1 VAAPE
6 LHTPSTWTFGT
17 SKQRFSS
24 GFSTI
29 FMHNTLAFPNG
40 LSVPGA
46 PAGPQ
51 RLDKYDQSHGPIG
64 YGDSEESTDLDQS
77 IVFSV
82 FLIFTGAATLA
93 TAALYARQSLIVAY
107 IVLGMAFGPSA
118 LGLINDVALL
128 QELSHVGV
136 VFLLFLLGLN
146 LHPQDLWHM
155 FRKATVVT
163 LVSSALFAGLGMS
176 TAWLFGYSLA
186 DSLIVGAAMMFS
198 STIIGLKL
206 LPSTVLHHQHT
217 GEIIISVLLLQDL
230 VAILILLLL
239 HGAAGDSDGWHRAAA
254 LGLSL
259 PGFMIFAFGF
269 SRFVLTRLLARFDT
283 IQEYIFLLAIGWC
296 LGMAELSEAL
306 GLSPEIGAFIAGIA
320 VATQPIS
327 RFIAESLRPLRD
339 FFLVVFF
346 FSLGAAFDLTAMQ
359 GVLLPA
365 LTLALISLVVKPL
378 VFRKLWVLEGES
390 EALSREVGVR
400 LGQISEFSLLIA
412 VLATQSQVISIQTS
426 YLIQLATLVTFI
438 VSSYFIVLRYPT
450 PIATSDRLRRD

>member
-1 VAAPE
+1 MGGAVAGRHCHSDSTKAPY
-6 LHTPSTWTFGT
+6 STA
-17 SKQRFSS
+17 QRRY
-24 GFSTI
+24 
-29 FMHNTLAFPNG
+29 A
-40 LSVPGA
+40 
-46 PAGPQ
+46 
-51 RLDKYDQSHGPIG
+51 
-64 YGDSEESTDLDQS
+64 DSEGSTAVDQS

-93 TAALYARQSLIVAY
+93 TLALYARQSLIVAY
-107 IVLGMAFGPSA
+107 IFLGIAFGPSA
-118 LGLINDVALL
+118 LGLINDIALL
-128 QELSHVGV
+128 QELSQVGV

-146 LHPQDLWHM
+146 LHPQNLWHM

-163 LVSSALFAGLGMS
+163 LISSALFAVLGMS
-176 TAWLFGYSLA
+176 IAWLFDYSMA
-186 DSLIVGAAMMFS
+186 ESLIVGAAMMFS

-230 VAILILLLL
+230 MAILILLLL
-239 HGAAGDSDGWHRAAA
+239 HGMAGSGDGWQRAAL
-254 LGLSL
+254 LGLTL
-259 PGFMIFAFGF
+259 PGVMVFAFGF

-283 IQEYIFLLAIGWC
+283 IQEYVFLLAIGWC

-346 FSLGAAFDLTAMQ
+346 FSLGAAIDVAAMR

-365 LTLALISLVVKPL
+365 LILALISLVIKPI
-378 VFRKLWVLEGES
+378 VFRRLWVYEGED

-412 VLATQSQVISIQTS
+412 VLAAQSQVISMQTS
-426 YLIQLATLVTFI
+426 YLIQLATLLSFV
-438 VSSYFIVLRYPT
+438 VSSYFIVLHYPT